1 MKGQL
6 KTKSRKEIQTKL
18 ATVFGAN
25 IQTLSTDYQKILIDD
40 LVTAFEN
47 RLAVLNRVQC
57 DVQTYV
63 EVSDR
68 IKLED
73 DLV

>member
-6 KTKSRKEIQTKL
+6 KTKSRKEIQTKI
-18 ATVFGAN
+18 ATVFGEK

-47 RLAVLNRVQC
+47 RLAVLNRVQG

-63 EVSDR
+63 EISDGVELKND
-68 IKLED
+68 IG
-73 DLV
+73 